1 MQQMPECFRPWT
13 GGGRREHLRKGSMCQ
28 ATYTFAK
35 KEAMICGFVEF
46 SVGGT
51 GRIRPMHLERP
62 AYEGMQED

>member
-1 MQQMPECFRPWT
+1 
-13 GGGRREHLRKGSMCQ
+13 LRKGSMCQ

>member
-1 MQQMPECFRPWT
+1 MFQAVDWGWEARAFEE
-13 GGGRREHLRKGSMCQ
+13 GEHVPSNLHVCEKRGHDLR
-28 ATYTFAK
+28 
-35 KEAMICGFVEF
+35 IVEF